1 MLLGYIG
8 GAVLTKLLE
17 HPKANDF
24 HITALV
30 RSTEKAEKLKS
41 VGVTPV
47 IGSLDDTD
55 LVHKLSLDSDIV
67 ISMVRVYY
75 WGNVYPN

>member
-1 MLLGYIG
+1 M
-8 GAVLTKLLE
+8 LTKLLE
-17 HPKANDF
+17 HPNANDF
-24 HITALV
+24 NVTALV

-55 LVHKLSLDSDIV
+55 LVYKLSSDSDVV
-67 ISMVRVYY
+67 ISMVRRMLPWYRT
-75 WGNVYPN
+75 PTSMTH